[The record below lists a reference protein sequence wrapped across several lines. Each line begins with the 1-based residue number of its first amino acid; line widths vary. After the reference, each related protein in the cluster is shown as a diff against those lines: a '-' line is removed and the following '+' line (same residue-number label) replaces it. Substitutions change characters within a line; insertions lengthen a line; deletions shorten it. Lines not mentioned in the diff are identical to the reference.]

1 MGILLIW
8 IIVIFLLYKF
18 WQLGHWFLFVNVDE
32 KGQDPVERF
41 INNVFNR
48 IYAQQEKMI
57 MTNIRNKMTPDER
70 KEAEKL
76 EKRMEQYT
84 KDAEKIKEDL
94 KSRKY

>member
-8 IIVIFLLYKF
+8 ILAIFLLYKF
-18 WQLGHWFLFVNVDE
+18 WLQVYLFLFVNVDE

-57 MTNIRNKMTPDER
+57 MTNIRNKMTPEER
-70 KEAEKL
+70 KEAEEL
-76 EKRMEQYT
+76 
-84 KDAEKIKEDL
+84 D
-94 KSRKY
+94 

>member
-8 IIVIFLLYKF
+8 ILAIFLLYKF
-18 WQLGHWFLFVNVDE
+18 WLQVHLFLFVNVDE

-57 MTNIRNKMTPDER
+57 MTNIRNKMTPEER
-70 KEAEKL
+70 KEAEEL
-76 EKRMEQYT
+76 DKRMEQYN